1 VRVTVVVGEIS
12 GATRVYGTGGV
23 VRRPASLARF
33 REPALRLRFAGRHG
47 QSSCGCG
54 VSENTRARGEQWR
67 GRVEMATLVVISESD
82 FFENGYFSA
91 SALFVEF

>member
-1 VRVTVVVGEIS
+1 
-12 GATRVYGTGGV
+12 
-23 VRRPASLARF
+23 
-33 REPALRLRFAGRHG
+33 
-47 QSSCGCG
+47 